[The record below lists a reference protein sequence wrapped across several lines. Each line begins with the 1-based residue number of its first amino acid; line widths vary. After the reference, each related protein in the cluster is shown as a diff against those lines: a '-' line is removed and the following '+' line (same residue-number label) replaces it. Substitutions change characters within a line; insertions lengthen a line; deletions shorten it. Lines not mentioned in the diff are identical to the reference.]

1 MILDCGFWV
10 LDLHLS
16 SAQSLPSKILS
27 PDMDLKQIAKDT
39 TKTLISYMTY
49 QALRVVIAQLDE
61 TEPKRA
67 YWLRQFS
74 YRVSI
79 QDSEAYLAAL
89 FQEEQRLAF
98 RLLTVRE
105 HITEDIADYLPEML
119 RTGMQQANLKQRTQQ
134 LERMTQVDSTLP
146 DPAMPQEDLE
156 PPMASDR
163 FLDPETDPNDS
174 RY

>member
-1 MILDCGFWV
+1 
-10 LDLHLS
+10 
-16 SAQSLPSKILS
+16 
-27 PDMDLKQIAKDT
+27 MDLKQIAKDT

-105 HITEDIADYLPEML
+105 HIAEEIADYLPEML
-119 RTGMQQANLKQRTQQ
+119 RTGIQQANLKQRTQQ
-134 LERMTQVDSTLP
+134 LERMTQVDSTLL
-146 DPAMPQEDLE
+146 DPEVQQEDLD
-156 PPMASDR
+156 PPTASDQ

>member
-1 MILDCGFWV
+1 
-10 LDLHLS
+10 
-16 SAQSLPSKILS
+16 
-27 PDMDLKQIAKDT
+27 MDLKQIARDT

-49 QALRVVIAQLDE
+49 QALRVVLAQLDE

-79 QDSEAYLAAL
+79 QDGEAFLKAL

-105 HITEDIADYLPEML
+105 HIAEEIADYLPEML
-119 RTGMQQANLKQRTQQ
+119 RTGIQQANLQQRTQQ
-134 LERMTQVDSTLP
+134 LERMTQI
-146 DPAMPQEDLE
+146 DPTSVGKHPEQESNSE
-156 PPMASDR
+156 
-163 FLDPETDPNDS
+163 E
-174 RY
+174 